1 MRVIRDLVKVR
12 DAGGLVELA
21 ENTGRVEAKAGT
33 RAALDSLAVVED
45 PQDMSRLAR
54 LATAKG
60 SKTRAILKLLGPA
73 AYLLA
78 TSALDLA
85 MWLLWA
91 AFAVFGFCASCK
103 AAVERMTQRHILRK
117 KLRRASEAELRML
130 AVPSGAKNTS

>member
-1 MRVIRDLVKVR
+1 MPEV
-12 DAGGLVELA
+12 VELV

-33 RAALDSLAVVED
+33 RAALDGLAVVEE

-73 AYLLA
+73 VYLLA

-91 AFAVFGFCASCK
+91 AFAVLGFCASCK

-117 KLRRASEAELRML
+117 NCIVRAKLSCEFWRCQVVQRTRADGDGEEQPL
-130 AVPSGAKNTS
+130 